1 MPALIKINKNEANM
15 KTIKYFAIVI
25 FTIAFFFN
33 GCAQSTVKSISVS
46 QLRDDMK
53 SDSSLVVLD
62 VRTPQELSGP
72 LGKIDG
78 VINIPLQVLD
88 QRMNELEKYKD
99 RKIAVICRTGHRSG
113 IASEMLAKK
122 GYNVENVLGGM
133 TEYRKTE

>member
-25 FTIAFFFN
+25 FTVAFFFN

>member
-1 MPALIKINKNEANM
+1 M

-25 FTIAFFFN
+25 FTVAFFFN